1 MPSVKSL
8 TIEYD
13 SLNEEGTF
21 SEGDIMTGIV
31 TLTLRKDTK
40 VKSLFVKLKGD
51 ADVFWSET
59 SEERND
65 EYSAH
70 TRYFKLKQ
78 SVTPKDSDGESMPSS
93 FRELDGNIVYK
104 IEAKLCRSWRM
115 DVTASKELP
124 FISKFLPN
132 IQSPMVFKTS
142 HPASTMMELVLSVKN
157 SSSKKVTPK
166 LSFKKTVTFYAK
178 GTSKSSTEEISRMVF
193 DSIEQNDEKE
203 LKCVMKIP
211 ANQAPSIQ
219 NCDIIKL
226 EYTLKVYLDISLSF
240 DPKIVFPITILHSDV
255 VSRFQR
261 DVTGPS
267 DFGGPSNSDFPK
279 PAVSMGPYP
288 VPPQVGGYG
297 YPAGQGFSAPPPE
310 YPGDSQPHAAPPG
323 MYPPLPPVSEG
334 YGRAVPQQPVPY
346 GSAVSTPY
354 LSPTGTPID
363 QPPSAPPME
372 PQFSPPS
379 LAPPAY
385 SSLFSSPVMNEDFLS
400 QGDKTP
406 SK

>member
-1 MPSVKSL
+1 MQPFL

-78 SVTPKDSDGESMPSS
+78 SVTPKDSDETALPQGIHVFKFRFQIPPGSMPSS

-142 HPASTMMELVLSVKN
+142 HPASTMFSCHSYIVMELVLSVKN

-226 EYTLKVYLDISLSF
+226 EYTLKVC
-240 DPKIVFPITILHSDV
+240 
-255 VSRFQR
+255 RFL
-261 DVTGPS
+261 
-267 DFGGPSNSDFPK
+267 N
-279 PAVSMGPYP
+279 
-288 VPPQVGGYG
+288 
-297 YPAGQGFSAPPPE
+297 
-310 YPGDSQPHAAPPG
+310 
-323 MYPPLPPVSEG
+323 L
-334 YGRAVPQQPVPY
+334 
-346 GSAVSTPY
+346 
-354 LSPTGTPID
+354 L
-363 QPPSAPPME
+363 
-372 PQFSPPS
+372 
-379 LAPPAY
+379 
-385 SSLFSSPVMNEDFLS
+385 LFCFFF
-400 QGDKTP
+400 
-406 SK
+406 